1 MVVRAIMS
9 CSRRPSSLRK
19 PRSTRSCLALR
30 RPLTLRSRRSARSIW
45 RRLNREHARVIT
57 GNRCHYRGRAY
68 RVPFETL
75 CRPDRR
81 TEEFMKLGSM
91 LCLGLLAAA
100 VPAAAQETGTLKK
113 IRDTGEIVLGV
124 RDASIPFSYADES
137 GQSIGY
143 SVDLCMRVV
152 DHLKQVLKM
161 PALKVRQQL
170 VTSANR
176 VPLVTNGTVDL
187 ECGSTVNNLERQKT
201 VAFSLTT
208 FIVNTK
214 FITKNATGVQKLADL
229 KGKTVSVTGGTNT
242 MQKITAL
249 NKEMNLDLSIITGKD
264 HAESFLLLTTDRV
277 AAFSEDDILLAGL
290 AATSQ
295 TPNGFRLVSIDGML
309 ADPYALMMRRD
320 DPQFKA
326 AVDAALRELFASGEI
341 ERIYNKWFM
350 QPIPPRNVVL
360 NFPMGDQLKR
370 VIAKP
375 SDSGDPKDY
384 K

>member
-1 MVVRAIMS
+1 
-9 CSRRPSSLRK
+9 
-19 PRSTRSCLALR
+19 
-30 RPLTLRSRRSARSIW
+30 
-45 RRLNREHARVIT
+45 
-57 GNRCHYRGRAY
+57 
-68 RVPFETL
+68 
-75 CRPDRR
+75 
-81 TEEFMKLGSM
+81 MKLGPM
-91 LCLGLLAAA
+91 LCMALLASAIS
-100 VPAAAQETGTLKK
+100 AAAQDTGTLKK
-113 IRDTGEIVLGV
+113 LHDTGEIVLGV
-124 RDASIPFSYADES
+124 RDASIPFSYADDS
-137 GQSIGY
+137 GKSIGY

-152 DHLKQVLKM
+152 DHLRQTLKM
-161 PALKVRQQL
+161 PDLKVRQQL

-176 VPLVTNGTVDL
+176 VPLIMNGTIDL

-214 FITKNATGVQKLADL
+214 FITKTSSGSQKLADL

-242 MQKITAL
+242 MQKVTAL
-249 NKEMNLDLSIITGKD
+249 NKQMNLELSIINGKD
-264 HAESFLLLTTDRV
+264 HAESFLLLNNDRV

-295 TPNGFRLVSIDGML
+295 TPTGFRLITIDGML
-309 ADPYALMMRRD
+309 ADPYALMMRRG

-326 AVDAALRELFASGEI
+326 AVDAALRDVFGSGEI
-341 ERIYNKWFM
+341 QRIYDKWFVR
-350 QPIPPRNVVL
+350 PIPPRNVVL

-375 SDSGDPKDY
+375 SDSGDPQDY

>member
-1 MVVRAIMS
+1 
-9 CSRRPSSLRK
+9 
-19 PRSTRSCLALR
+19 
-30 RPLTLRSRRSARSIW
+30 
-45 RRLNREHARVIT
+45 
-57 GNRCHYRGRAY
+57 
-68 RVPFETL
+68 
-75 CRPDRR
+75 
-81 TEEFMKLGSM
+81 MKLSSV
-91 LCLGLLAAA
+91 LCVALLAATPA
-100 VPAAAQETGTLKK
+100 VAQETGTLKK
-113 IRDTGEIVLGV
+113 LRDTGEIVLGV
-124 RDASIPFSYADES
+124 RDASIPFSYADNT

-152 DHLKQVLKM
+152 DHLRQAMKM
-161 PALKVRQQL
+161 PGLKVRQQL

-176 VPLVTNGTVDL
+176 VPLVLNGTVDL

-214 FITKNATGVQKLADL
+214 FIAKNSGGIQKLADL

-242 MQKITAL
+242 MEKITAL
-249 NKEMNLDLSIITGKD
+249 NKQMDLGLSIVNGTD
-264 HAESFLLLTTDRV
+264 HAESFLLLTSDRV

-295 TPNGFRLVSIDGML
+295 TPTGFRLISIDGML
-309 ADPYALMMRRD
+309 ADPYALMMRRE

-326 AVDAALRELFASGEI
+326 AVDAALREVFASGEI

>member
-1 MVVRAIMS
+1 
-9 CSRRPSSLRK
+9 
-19 PRSTRSCLALR
+19 
-30 RPLTLRSRRSARSIW
+30 
-45 RRLNREHARVIT
+45 
-57 GNRCHYRGRAY
+57 
-68 RVPFETL
+68 
-75 CRPDRR
+75 
-81 TEEFMKLGSM
+81 MKLGSM
-91 LCLGLLAAA
+91 LWLFVLAAA
-100 VPAAAQETGTLKK
+100 IPALAQETGTLKK
-113 IRDTGEIVLGV
+113 LRDTGEIVLGV
-124 RDASIPFSYADES
+124 RDASIPFSYADDS

-143 SVDLCMRVV
+143 SVELCTRVV
-152 DHLKQVLKM
+152 DHLRQTMKM
-161 PALKVRQQL
+161 PGLKVRQQL

-214 FITKNATGVQKLADL
+214 FMTKTSSGIQKVADL

-242 MQKITAL
+242 MGKITAL
-249 NKEMNLDLSIITGKD
+249 NKQMDLGLSIINGKD
-264 HAESFLLLTTDRV
+264 HAESFLLLTNDRV

-290 AATSQ
+290 AANSP

-326 AVDAALRELFASGEI
+326 AVDAALRNVFASSEI
-341 ERIYNKWFM
+341 QRIYDKWFVK
-350 QPIPPRNVVL
+350 PIPPRNVVL
-360 NFPMGDQLKR
+360 NFPMSDQLKR
-370 VIAKP
+370 AIAKP
-375 SDSGDPKDY
+375 TDSGDPQDY

>member
-1 MVVRAIMS
+1 
-9 CSRRPSSLRK
+9 
-19 PRSTRSCLALR
+19 
-30 RPLTLRSRRSARSIW
+30 
-45 RRLNREHARVIT
+45 
-57 GNRCHYRGRAY
+57 
-68 RVPFETL
+68 
-75 CRPDRR
+75 
-81 TEEFMKLGSM
+81 MKFGSM
-91 LCLGLLAAA
+91 LCMALLAASMP
-100 VPAAAQETGTLKK
+100 VAAQETGTLKK
-113 IRDTGEIVLGV
+113 LRDTGEIVLGV
-124 RDASIPFSYADES
+124 RDASIPFSYGDDS
-137 GQSIGY
+137 GKSIGY

-152 DHLKQVLKM
+152 DHLRQTLKM

-176 VPLVTNGTVDL
+176 VPLITNGTVDL

-214 FITKNATGVQKLADL
+214 FIVKSSSGIQKTTDL

-242 MQKITAL
+242 MGKITEL
-249 NKEMNLDLSIITGKD
+249 NKRMNIGLSIINGKD
-264 HAESFLLLTTDRV
+264 HAESFLLLTNDRV

-295 TPNGFRLVSIDGML
+295 TPNGFRLVPIEGML

-326 AVDAALRELFASGEI
+326 AVDAGLREVFASGEI
-341 ERIYNKWFM
+341 QRIYDKWFV

-375 SDSGDPKDY
+375 SDSGDPQDY

>member
-1 MVVRAIMS
+1 MRARASFSKETVMKVQWV
-9 CSRRPSSLRK
+9 LW
-19 PRSTRSCLALR
+19 LA
-30 RPLTLRSRRSARSIW
+30 
-45 RRLNREHARVIT
+45 V
-57 GNRCHYRGRAY
+57 
-68 RVPFETL
+68 
-75 CRPDRR
+75 
-81 TEEFMKLGSM
+81 
-91 LCLGLLAAA
+91 LAFAI
-100 VPAAAQETGTLKK
+100 PATAQDAGTLKK
-113 IRDTGEIVLGV
+113 LRDTGEIVLGV
-124 RDASIPFSYADES
+124 RDASIPFSYADDS

-152 DHLKQVLKM
+152 EHLRQTLKM
-161 PALKVRQQL
+161 PGLKVRQQL

-176 VPLVTNGTVDL
+176 VPLVLNGTVDL
-187 ECGSTVNNLERQKT
+187 ECGSTVNNIERQKT

-214 FITKNATGVQKLADL
+214 FIVKASSGIQKTADL
-229 KGKTVSVTGGTNT
+229 KGKTVAVTGGTNT

-249 NKEMNLDLSIITGKD
+249 NKQLNLDLSVINGKD

-295 TPNGFRLVSIDGML
+295 TPSGFRLLSIDGML
-309 ADPYALMMRRD
+309 ADPYALMLRRD

-326 AVDAALRELFASGEI
+326 AVDAALRGVFGSGEI
-341 ERIYNKWFM
+341 RRIYDRWFV
-350 QPIPPRNVVL
+350 QPIPPHNVVL
-360 NFPMGDQLKR
+360 NFPMGEQLAR

-375 SDSGDPKDY
+375 TDSGDPQDY

>member
-1 MVVRAIMS
+1 MRFRSLVWMAMLAVSI
-9 CSRRPSSLRK
+9 PS
-19 PRSTRSCLALR
+19 
-30 RPLTLRSRRSARSIW
+30 
-45 RRLNREHARVIT
+45 V
-57 GNRCHYRGRAY
+57 
-68 RVPFETL
+68 
-75 CRPDRR
+75 
-81 TEEFMKLGSM
+81 
-91 LCLGLLAAA
+91 
-100 VPAAAQETGTLKK
+100 AQETGTLKK

-124 RDASIPFSYADES
+124 RDASIPFSYADDS

-152 DHLKQVLKM
+152 DHLRQTLKM
-161 PALKVRQQL
+161 PGLKIRQQL

-176 VPLVTNGTVDL
+176 VPLVLNGTVDL
-187 ECGSTVNNLERQKT
+187 ECGSTVNNIERQKT

-214 FITKNATGVQKLADL
+214 FIGKSSSGIQKLADL

-242 MQKITAL
+242 MQKITAI
-249 NKEMNLDLSIITGKD
+249 NKQMNLDLSIINGKD
-264 HAESFLLLTTDRV
+264 HAESFLLLTNDRV

-290 AATSQ
+290 AATSP
-295 TPNGFRLVSIDGML
+295 TPTGFRLIPIEGML

-326 AVDAALRELFASGEI
+326 AVDAALRDVFASGDVQ
-341 ERIYNKWFM
+341 RIYDKWFLR
-350 QPIPPRNVVL
+350 PIPPRNVVL

-370 VIAKP
+370 VLAKP
-375 SDSGDPKDY
+375 TDSGDPQDY

>member
-1 MVVRAIMS
+1 MKFR
-9 CSRRPSSLRK
+9 SL
-19 PRSTRSCLALR
+19 PWLAFLI
-30 RPLTLRSRRSARSIW
+30 L
-45 RRLNREHARVIT
+45 
-57 GNRCHYRGRAY
+57 
-68 RVPFETL
+68 
-75 CRPDRR
+75 
-81 TEEFMKLGSM
+81 
-91 LCLGLLAAA
+91 A
-100 VPAAAQETGTLKK
+100 VPATAQDSGTLKK
-113 IRDTGEIVLGV
+113 IRDMGEIVLGV
-124 RDASIPFSYADES
+124 RDASIPFSYADDT

-152 DHLKQVLKM
+152 DHLRQTLKM

-176 VPLVTNGTVDL
+176 VPLLVNGTVDL
-187 ECGSTVNNLERQKT
+187 ECGSTVNNIERQKT

-214 FITKNATGVQKLADL
+214 FIVKASSGIQKLADL
-229 KGKTVSVTGGTNT
+229 KGKAVAVTGGTNT

-249 NKEMNLDLSIITGKD
+249 NKQLNLDLSVLNGKD

-295 TPNGFRLVSIDGML
+295 TPNGFRLISIDGML

-326 AVDAALRELFASGEI
+326 AVDAALRGVFASGDI
-341 ERIYNKWFM
+341 QSIYDRWFVR
-350 QPIPPRNVVL
+350 PIPPHNVVL
-360 NFPMGDQLKR
+360 NFPMGEQLRR

-375 SDSGDPKDY
+375 TDSGDPQDY

>member
-1 MVVRAIMS
+1 MKILSLLWLAFLVV
-9 CSRRPSSLRK
+9 
-19 PRSTRSCLALR
+19 TV
-30 RPLTLRSRRSARSIW
+30 SA
-45 RRLNREHARVIT
+45 
-57 GNRCHYRGRAY
+57 G
-68 RVPFETL
+68 
-75 CRPDRR
+75 
-81 TEEFMKLGSM
+81 
-91 LCLGLLAAA
+91 
-100 VPAAAQETGTLKK
+100 AQETGTLKK
-113 IRDTGEIVLGV
+113 MRDTGEIVLGV
-124 RDASIPFSYADES
+124 RDASIPFSYADDT

-152 DHLKQVLKM
+152 DHLRQTLKM
-161 PALKVRQQL
+161 PGLKVRQQL

-176 VPLVTNGTVDL
+176 VPLLVNGTVDL
-187 ECGSTVNNLERQKT
+187 ECGSTVNNIERQKT

-214 FITKNATGVQKLADL
+214 FIVKASSSIQKLADL
-229 KGKTVSVTGGTNT
+229 KGKTVAVTGGTNT

-249 NKEMNLDLSIITGKD
+249 SKQLNLDLSVINGKD

-295 TPNGFRLVSIDGML
+295 TPNGFRLISIDGML

-320 DPQFKA
+320 DQQFKA
-326 AVDAALRELFASGEI
+326 AVDAALRGIFASGEI
-341 ERIYNKWFM
+341 QGIYDKWFVR
-350 QPIPPRNVVL
+350 PIPPHHVVL
-360 NFPMGDQLKR
+360 NFPMGEQLRR

-375 SDSGDPKDY
+375 SDSGDPQDY

>member
-1 MVVRAIMS
+1 MRF
-9 CSRRPSSLRK
+9 
-19 PRSTRSCLALR
+19 RSMLFLAL
-30 RPLTLRSRRSARSIW
+30 LASAI
-45 RRLNREHARVIT
+45 
-57 GNRCHYRGRAY
+57 
-68 RVPFETL
+68 
-75 CRPDRR
+75 
-81 TEEFMKLGSM
+81 
-91 LCLGLLAAA
+91 
-100 VPAAAQETGTLKK
+100 PAAAQETGTLKK
-113 IRDTGEIVLGV
+113 LRDTGEIVLGV
-124 RDASIPFSYADES
+124 RDASIPFSYADDS
-137 GQSIGY
+137 GQSTGY

-152 DHLKQVLKM
+152 DHLRQTLKM
-161 PALKVRQQL
+161 PGLKVRQQM

-176 VPLVTNGTVDL
+176 VPLVLNGTVDL
-187 ECGSTVNNLERQKT
+187 ECGSTVNNIERQKT

-214 FITKNATGVQKLADL
+214 FIVKTSSGIQKTADL

-249 NKEMNLDLSIITGKD
+249 NKQMNLNLSIINGKD
-264 HAESFLLLTTDRV
+264 HAESFLLLTNDRV

-295 TPNGFRLVSIDGML
+295 TPKGFGLVPIDGML

-326 AVDAALRELFASGEI
+326 AVDAALREVFASGELQ
-341 ERIYNKWFM
+341 RTYDKWFVR
-350 QPIPPRNVVL
+350 PIPPRNIVL

-375 SDSGDPKDY
+375 SDSGDPQDY

>member
-1 MVVRAIMS
+1 
-9 CSRRPSSLRK
+9 
-19 PRSTRSCLALR
+19 
-30 RPLTLRSRRSARSIW
+30 
-45 RRLNREHARVIT
+45 
-57 GNRCHYRGRAY
+57 
-68 RVPFETL
+68 
-75 CRPDRR
+75 
-81 TEEFMKLGSM
+81 MKLGTM
-91 LCLGLLAAA
+91 LCVALLAAA
-100 VPAAAQETGTLKK
+100 IPAAAQETGTLKK
-113 IRDTGEIVLGV
+113 LRDTGEIVLGV
-124 RDASIPFSYADES
+124 RDASIPFSYADNS

-143 SVDLCMRVV
+143 SVDLCMKVV
-152 DHLKQVLKM
+152 DHLRQVLKM
-161 PALKVRQQL
+161 PGLKVRQQL

-176 VPLVTNGTVDL
+176 VPLVINGTVDL

-214 FITKNATGVQKLADL
+214 FITKTSSGIQKLADL

-242 MQKITAL
+242 MEKITTL
-249 NKEMNLDLSIITGKD
+249 NKQMDLGLSIINGKD
-264 HAESFLLLTTDRV
+264 HAESFLLLTNDRV

-295 TPNGFRLVSIDGML
+295 TPNGFRLISIDGML

-326 AVDAALRELFASGEI
+326 AVDAALRELFASGEV
-341 ERIYNKWFM
+341 ERIYNKWFT

-360 NFPMGDQLKR
+360 NFPMGEQLKR

-375 SDSGDPKDY
+375 IDSGDPKDY

>member
-1 MVVRAIMS
+1 MKFR
-9 CSRRPSSLRK
+9 SL
-19 PRSTRSCLALR
+19 PWLAFLI
-30 RPLTLRSRRSARSIW
+30 L
-45 RRLNREHARVIT
+45 
-57 GNRCHYRGRAY
+57 
-68 RVPFETL
+68 
-75 CRPDRR
+75 
-81 TEEFMKLGSM
+81 
-91 LCLGLLAAA
+91 A
-100 VPAAAQETGTLKK
+100 VPATAQDSGTLKK
-113 IRDTGEIVLGV
+113 IRDMGEIVLGV
-124 RDASIPFSYADES
+124 RDASIPFSYADDT

-152 DHLKQVLKM
+152 DHLRQTLKM

-176 VPLVTNGTVDL
+176 VPLLVNGTVDL
-187 ECGSTVNNLERQKT
+187 ECGSTVNNIERQKT

-214 FITKNATGVQKLADL
+214 FIVKASGGIQKLADL
-229 KGKTVSVTGGTNT
+229 KGKAVAVTGGTNT

-249 NKEMNLDLSIITGKD
+249 NKQLNLDLSVLNGKD

-295 TPNGFRLVSIDGML
+295 TPNGFRLISIDGML

-326 AVDAALRELFASGEI
+326 AVDAALRGVFASGDI
-341 ERIYNKWFM
+341 QSIYDRWFVR
-350 QPIPPRNVVL
+350 PIPPHNVVL
-360 NFPMGDQLKR
+360 NFPMGEQLRR

-375 SDSGDPKDY
+375 TDSGDPQDY

>member
-1 MVVRAIMS
+1 M
-9 CSRRPSSLRK
+9 K
-19 PRSTRSCLALR
+19 FRSVLSLAL
-30 RPLTLRSRRSARSIW
+30 L
-45 RRLNREHARVIT
+45 VI
-57 GNRCHYRGRAY
+57 AI
-68 RVPFETL
+68 
-75 CRPDRR
+75 
-81 TEEFMKLGSM
+81 
-91 LCLGLLAAA
+91 
-100 VPAAAQETGTLKK
+100 PAAAQETGTLKK

-124 RDASIPFSYADES
+124 RDASIPFSYADDS

-152 DHLKQVLKM
+152 DHLRQVLKM
-161 PALKVRQQL
+161 PGLKVRQQL

-176 VPLVTNGTVDL
+176 VPLVVNGSVDL
-187 ECGSTVNNLERQKT
+187 ECGSTVNNIERQRT

-214 FITKNATGVQKLADL
+214 FIVKSSSGIQKMGDL
-229 KGKTVSVTGGTNT
+229 KGKAVAVTGGTNT

-249 NKEMNLDLSIITGKD
+249 NKQANLDVSVINGKD
-264 HAESFLLLTTDRV
+264 HAESFLLLTNDRV

-295 TPNGFRLVSIDGML
+295 TPNGFRLISIEGML

-326 AVDAALRELFASGEI
+326 AVDAALRDVFASGDLQ
-341 ERIYNKWFM
+341 RIYDKWFVR
-350 QPIPPRNVVL
+350 PIPPRNVTL

-375 SDSGDPKDY
+375 SDSGDPEAY

>member
-1 MVVRAIMS
+1 MKFRWLLWVAVLSTAI
-9 CSRRPSSLRK
+9 
-19 PRSTRSCLALR
+19 
-30 RPLTLRSRRSARSIW
+30 
-45 RRLNREHARVIT
+45 
-57 GNRCHYRGRAY
+57 
-68 RVPFETL
+68 
-75 CRPDRR
+75 
-81 TEEFMKLGSM
+81 
-91 LCLGLLAAA
+91 
-100 VPAAAQETGTLKK
+100 PAGAQETGALKK
-113 IRDTGEIVLGV
+113 IRENGEIVLGV
-124 RDASIPFSYADES
+124 RDASIPFSYADDS

-143 SVDLCMRVV
+143 SVELCMRVV
-152 DHLKQVLKM
+152 DHLRQAMKM
-161 PALKVRQQL
+161 PGIKVRQQL

-214 FITKNATGVQKLADL
+214 FITKTSSGIQKLADL

-242 MQKITAL
+242 MEKITTL
-249 NKEMNLDLSIITGKD
+249 NKQMDMGLSIINGKD
-264 HAESFLLLTTDRV
+264 HAESFLLLTNDRV

-295 TPNGFRLVSIDGML
+295 TPNGFHLISIDGML

-326 AVDAALRELFASGEI
+326 AVDAALREVFASGDI
-341 ERIYNKWFM
+341 QRIYDKWFLH
-350 QPIPPRNVVL
+350 PIPPRNVAL
-360 NFPMGDQLKR
+360 NFPMGEQLKR
-370 VIAKP
+370 AIAKP
-375 SDSGDPKDY
+375 TDSGDPQDY

>member
-1 MVVRAIMS
+1 MLPEHWTLQHLLQP
-9 CSRRPSSLRK
+9 RRHIFNYSGPGAD
-19 PRSTRSCLALR
+19 RSTQEEALMHR
-30 RPLTLRSRRSARSIW
+30 FFG
-45 RRLNREHARVIT
+45 V
-57 GNRCHYRGRAY
+57 
-68 RVPFETL
+68 V
-75 CRPDRR
+75 
-81 TEEFMKLGSM
+81 
-91 LCLGLLAAA
+91 LLSVGAAA
-100 VPAAAQETGTLKK
+100 AAPAWSQDTGTTKK
-113 IRDTGEIVLGV
+113 IRELNEIVLGV

-137 GQSIGY
+137 GQSMGY

-152 DHLKQVLKM
+152 DRLKRDLKM
-161 PALKVRQQL
+161 PGLKVRQQL

-176 VPLVTNGTVDL
+176 VPLVQNGTVDL

-208 FIVNTK
+208 FVVNTK
-214 FITKNATGVQKLADL
+214 FIVKKSSNIRKTTDL

-242 MQKITAL
+242 MGKITEL
-249 NKEMNLDLSIITGKD
+249 NKRMNIGLSVINGKD
-264 HAESFLLLTTDRV
+264 HAESFLLLTNDRV

-290 AATSQ
+290 AASSQ
-295 TPNGFRLVSIDGML
+295 TPTGFRLITIDGML

-326 AVDAALRELFASGEI
+326 AVDAGLREVFASGEI
-341 ERIYNKWFM
+341 QRIYDKWFV

-375 SDSGDPKDY
+375 SDSGDPQDY